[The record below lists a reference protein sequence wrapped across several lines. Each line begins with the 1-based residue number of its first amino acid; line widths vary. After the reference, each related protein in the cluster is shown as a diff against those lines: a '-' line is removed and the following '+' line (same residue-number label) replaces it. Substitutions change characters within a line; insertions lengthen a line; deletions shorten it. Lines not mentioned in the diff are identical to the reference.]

1 MGWGEEGSFIK
12 TGEHSQQD
20 PFPAGNL
27 QKPSEA
33 ESRNQDTKTR
43 QTLGATISRLETLDR
58 TKKRKKKTTLS
69 NNIKIF

>member
-58 TKKRKKKTTLS
+58 TKKRKKKRS
-69 NNIKIF
+69 IYF